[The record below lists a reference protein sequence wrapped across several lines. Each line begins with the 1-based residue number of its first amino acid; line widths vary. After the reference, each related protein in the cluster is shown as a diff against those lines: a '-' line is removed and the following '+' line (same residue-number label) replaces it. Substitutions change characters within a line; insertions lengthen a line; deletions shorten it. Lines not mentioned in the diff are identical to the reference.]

1 METTTVTRI
10 GAAPARR
17 GAPLIETHGLM
28 KSFRARGKIVEAV
41 RGVDLTVHEGEI
53 FGFLGPNGAGKSTT
67 MRMLTTL
74 VPPSGGHAAVCGL
87 DLKRQAG
94 RIRRQIG
101 YMSQK
106 GGAEINETA
115 RENLELQ
122 GRVYGMSAGQ
132 VRRRAAELI
141 ARLEMDSFADR
152 LVRTLSGGQ
161 HRRLDVA
168 LGIMHRPRLL
178 FLDEPTTG
186 LDPQTRARIW
196 EEMRGLHGEGV
207 TIFLTTH
214 YMDEAA
220 GLCDRLAIIDDGRI
234 VGIDTPANLKRQ
246 IAGDVL
252 SLGLEATAASLAEV
266 VADLRAQPFVRDLQP
281 REGGL
286 LLYVDRGEEALPQVL
301 RLLDQRGV
309 ALRAVS
315 LARPTLD
322 DVFLRMT
329 GRSLRD
335 DARK

>member
-1 METTTVTRI
+1 MTAARAGV
-10 GAAPARR
+10 APAYTST
-17 GAPLIETHGLM
+17 PLIETRGLA
-28 KSFRARGKIVEAV
+28 KSFRARGKTVEAV
-41 RGVDLTVHEGEI
+41 RGVDLTVYEGEI

-74 VPPSGGHAAVCGL
+74 LPPSGGKATVCGL
-87 DLKRQAG
+87 DLKRQAT

-101 YMSQK
+101 YVSQK
-106 GGAEINETA
+106 GGAELAETP
-115 RENLELQ
+115 RENLEVQ
-122 GRVYGMSAGQ
+122 GRVYGMSAAET
-132 VRRRAAELI
+132 RRRSRELI

-161 HRRLDVA
+161 KRRLDVA

-196 EEMRGLHGEGV
+196 EEVRALHAEGV
-207 TIFLTTH
+207 TIFVTTH
-214 YMDEAA
+214 YMDEAD
-220 GLCDRLAIIDDGRI
+220 GLCDRLAVIDNGQI
-234 VGIDTPANLKRQ
+234 VSTDTPVNLKRQ
-246 IAGDVL
+246 IAGDIL
-252 SLGLEATAASLAEV
+252 SLGLEADGGRIVQLT
-266 VADLRAQPFVRDLQP
+266 ADLRAQPYVRELQP
-281 REGGL
+281 TEGGL
-286 LLYVDRGEEALPQVL
+286 LLHVEHGEEALPLVL

-315 LARPTLD
+315 LSHPTLD

-335 DARK
+335 NA